1 MKLRKENVKL
11 NITKRAN
18 YDFYLDHRKM
28 VLREMEK
35 SHGLLK
41 TGMEKGS
48 EQAQGTILHWPLRG
62 D

>member
-1 MKLRKENVKL
+1 VKL

-41 TGMEKGS
+41 TGMEKGP